1 MIAIEVVKDNPI
13 PTKNATE
20 LAILKGMDAPVTAP
34 VSNPI
39 QVEEDLQS
47 HFSGFQQLFADA
59 APIQSKGK
67 FAIRVYQGYGRIPSI
82 HVRARILLLR
92 IHLIEPSDVGIV
104 QSGAIVVQ
112 TRLRFP
118 LLSRVQI
125 RKLTVKIGP
134 EAPEYLAIGKIIVS
148 RHYFSTR
155 YHQPDRS
162 FVIRDYSVQ
171 LVITQESN
179 QLLVLVDV
187 TRHPHVRRLILGQL
201 GPLRLPNRTINFIIH
216 QLANS
221 HRPRI
226 IIYDE
231 LHWSAHLIVICNFD
245 TCVIHRQELG
255 DHKRS
260 RWK

>member
-1 MIAIEVVKDNPI
+1 MKADVEMPPSSAFHVPGLDKSKLRGSQEPLDAARAKYPNVIPAPIMIPIEAASDRPI
-13 PTKNATE
+13 PTKY
-20 LAILKGMDAPVTAP
+20 AIDAVKLYGIESPVKAP
-34 VSNPI
+34 PIIPSQSDLDFQFHSN
-39 QVEEDLQS
+39 
-47 HFSGFQQLFADA
+47 GFQDLAA
-59 APIQSKGK
+59 EEAPIKL
-67 FAIRVYQGYGRIPSI
+67 AIRVYQGHGRIPSI

-134 EAPEYLAIGKIIVS
+134 EASEYLAIGKIIVS

-179 QLLVLVDV
+179 QLLVLVDDWSFNFV
-187 TRHPHVRRLILGQL
+187 VKDLTDEHRIGAIVHKHLSRLA
-201 GPLRLPNRTINFIIH
+201 R
-216 QLANS
+216 
-221 HRPRI
+221 
-226 IIYDE
+226 
-231 LHWSAHLIVICNFD
+231 
-245 TCVIHRQELG
+245 
-255 DHKRS
+255 
-260 RWK
+260 